1 MNRTHGAAS
10 LGVPF
15 NLFKDFIS
23 RAFVFWGFHCNTYK
37 LQVFPFLVSLKLVPG
52 FYLKDLSDGDSTVIH
67 TSCRLSHSP
76 SSLVFKCILFCIFC
90 VSLFSNIL
98 QITLTNYPLQNVS
111 FYTAELHSRAGTHT
125 YCISVCM
132 CKISG

>member
-1 MNRTHGAAS
+1 MVLPLLVSPLTCLRILSQELLSSGDSIVIHTS
-10 LGVPF
+10 CRF
-15 NLFKDFIS
+15 
-23 RAFVFWGFHCNTYK
+23 
-37 LQVFPFLVSLKLVPG
+37 FPFLVSLKLVPG